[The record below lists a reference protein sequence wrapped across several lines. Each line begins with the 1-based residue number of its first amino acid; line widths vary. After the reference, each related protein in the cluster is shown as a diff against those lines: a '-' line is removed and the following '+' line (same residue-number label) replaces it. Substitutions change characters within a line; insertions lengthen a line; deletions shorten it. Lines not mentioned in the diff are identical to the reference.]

1 MMSCRV
7 LCQVHLGH
15 YPEEHFCEEVPLK
28 MIEVFQGELD
38 VLSAVIKTRN
48 KSLEVPYTYMDPAL
62 VENSVAI

>member
-1 MMSCRV
+1 MSRHV
-7 LCQVHLGH
+7 LRQVCLGH

-28 MIEVFQGELD
+28 MIDVFQGELE

-62 VENSVAI
+62 VENGVAI